1 VKQYFQKIKQ
11 AEDGQNPMRPTL
23 SLNKQATGRFIK
35 QALAGNDRYDTE
47 RAEREAREK
56 LLAARKSRIISSAG
70 PEPLPQN
77 ETSTSSEQN
86 EEMEDGE
93 VDRDDSETI
102 DTLTED
108 PHSGKSHS
116 QKKKEKKREDRLRM
130 NGQGIVKSKKGKKG
144 GSRKEDH
151 TRAGFQGNL
160 EQELVKPG

>member
-1 VKQYFQKIKQ
+1 MKQYFQKIKQ
-11 AEDGQNPMRPTL
+11 AEDGQNPTRPTL

-56 LLAARKSRIISSAG
+56 LLAARKSRTIRSAG

-77 ETSTSSEQN
+77 ETSASSEKN
-86 EEMEDGE
+86 EEIEDGE
-93 VDRDDSETI
+93 VDQDDSEII
-102 DTLTED
+102 DTPTED

-116 QKKKEKKREDRLRM
+116 QRKKERKRQDRIRM
-130 NGQGIVKSKKGKKG
+130 NGEGIVKSKKGKKG
-144 GSRKEDH
+144 GSRNEDH
-151 TRAGFQGNL
+151 KRAGFQGNL